1 MKITIPVRTKKIL
14 TFEENELLHIKVLIA
29 GGEEK
34 KKKSNTSPTQTPCKT
49 TEIQL
54 SFQPSVF
61 LAPVNHTS

>member
-14 TFEENELLHIKVLIA
+14 TFEENELLHIKVLIE
-29 GGEEK
+29 GGEK

-61 LAPVNHTS
+61 LALVNHTS